1 MQEISS
7 INLWYLQAIDTFE
20 RTLNTDFLKLSK
32 CVFER
37 KIKNSLWRN
46 GQQKTLLL

>member
-20 RTLNTDFLKLSK
+20 RRLIIDSFFNQKAFLKEK
-32 CVFER
+32 
-37 KIKNSLWRN
+37 
-46 GQQKTLLL
+46 

>member
-20 RTLNTDFLKLSK
+20 RTLIIDSFLIKK
-32 CVFER
+32 RFER
-37 KIKNSLWRN
+37 KTK
-46 GQQKTLLL
+46 K

>member
-20 RTLNTDFLKLSK
+20 RTLNTDSF
-32 CVFER
+32 F
-37 KIKNSLWRN
+37 N
-46 GQQKTLLL
+46 QKAF

>member
-20 RTLNTDFLKLSK
+20 RTLNTDFLN
-32 CVFER
+32 CQNVFLN
-37 KIKNSLWRN
+37 KK
-46 GQQKTLLL
+46 

>member
-20 RTLNTDFLKLSK
+20 RTLIIDF
-32 CVFER
+32 FF
-37 KIKNSLWRN
+37 N
-46 GQQKTLLL
+46 QKAF